1 MKAKIVSLCVF
12 LLCIPAI
19 CVVGVLFFK
28 ERSVSFA
35 CTGIVIA
42 MLAAYFYVYEKKSS
56 AAWELVIVALMSALS
71 VVGRIVFAFLPSLK
85 PCSAIIIL
93 TSIYFGRET
102 GFMVGAFTALV
113 SNFYFG
119 QGGWTPFQMLA
130 WGLTGYFAGMLGRW
144 LSKNRILLLVYS
156 AAIGVFFSLLMDLYS
171 CLWMDGK
178 IVLSRYFTMIGT
190 SASVTVAYAVSNVVF
205 TAIFMEP
212 FGRIFKRL
220 CVKYGI
226 GTYNVPK
233 STKEYTG
240 KPE

>member
-93 TSIYFGRET
+93 TAIYFGRET

-144 LSKNRILLLVYS
+144 LSKNRILLLIYS

>member
-1 MKAKIVSLCVF
+1 MKARIVSLCVF

-19 CVVGVLFFK
+19 CFAGVLFFK
-28 ERSVSFA
+28 DRSISFA
-35 CTGIVIA
+35 CTGIVIL

-93 TSIYFGRET
+93 TAIYFGRET

-130 WGLTGYFAGMLGRW
+130 WGLTGYFAGMLGKW
-144 LSKNRILLLVYS
+144 LTKNRILLLVYS
-156 AAIGVFFSLLMDLYS
+156 AVIGVFFSLLMDLYS

-178 IVLSRYFTMIGT
+178 VILSRYLTLIS
-190 SASVTVAYAVSNVVF
+190 SAAWVTVSYAVSNVVF

-212 FGRIFKRL
+212 FGRIFRRL

-226 GTYNVPK
+226 GTYK
-233 STKEYTG
+233 SHTDSSEG
-240 KPE
+240 ADEQ

>member
-93 TSIYFGRET
+93 TAIYFGRET

-226 GTYNVPK
+226 GTYNVPAH
-233 STKEYTG
+233 SE
-240 KPE
+240 E